1 MEINLIL
8 ILTIYIIFLLIYGI
22 IVVRRKISSEKRKYR
37 LLEQSEIIR
46 NQLQNVGG
54 DSLADMEKND
64 LTLEESISKISSE
77 ESKVGIDKAVEILS
91 DLISEMYANYE
102 FRRHDPYE
110 GDNTSSYGLVMRI
123 TGANVD
129 RLEKLLDLFVVYF
142 RYRLDEFE
150 VAKAVKENIEKGL
163 CLPTGNVVI
172 TGVNISSP
180 LRKPDV
186 DVIIEFMTKEQ
197 YDKIEKVKEKQRK
210 KINSTKGDT
219 SGE

>member
-1 MEINLIL
+1 M
-8 ILTIYIIFLLIYGI
+8 
-22 IVVRRKISSEKRKYR
+22 
-37 LLEQSEIIR
+37 
-46 NQLQNVGG
+46 
-54 DSLADMEKND
+54 
-64 LTLEESISKISSE
+64 
-77 ESKVGIDKAVEILS
+77 
-91 DLISEMYANYE
+91 
-102 FRRHDPYE
+102 
-110 GDNTSSYGLVMRI
+110 
-123 TGANVD
+123 
-129 RLEKLLDLFVVYF
+129 FVVYF

-150 VAKAVKENIEKGL
+150 VAKAVKENIENGL

-197 YDKIEKVKEKQRK
+197 HDKIEKVKEKQRK